1 MRALY
6 GNLATFLSLALSSER
21 RLDMLQRTFY
31 AFLILVAFIL
41 LTAMGGSGGFER
53 APRVEKSFKVV
64 VTDAMGTKIEGEQF
78 SWEGRLHFS
87 GYKGMAQV
95 TIPFEKLKELTIGQM
110 AERKITVTALFW
122 DGTESSFDIDAKSR
136 CFGEASFGSFM
147 LQLDEIKSISFAK

>member
-1 MRALY
+1 ML
-6 GNLATFLSLALSSER
+6 R
-21 RLDMLQRTFY
+21 RTSYVFSIF
-31 AFLILVAFIL
+31 AAFIM
-41 LTAMGGSGGFER
+41 LTALGGSGGFER
-53 APRVEKSFKVV
+53 APRVEKNFNVV

-95 TIPFEKLKELTIGQM
+95 TIPFEKLKELTVGHS
-110 AERKITVTALFW
+110 AERNITVTALFW

-147 LQLDEIKSISFAK
+147 LQMDEIKSVAFKK